1 MEKGF
6 QKLSLHNLRGREKR
20 SVLCVAP
27 IKHLLWAVTEQ
38 MLDGFQVWVRTGEP
52 GRRSVPREEQIDMQ
66 LTV

>member
-1 MEKGF
+1 MEKGI

-20 SVLCVAP
+20 GVLCAAS

-38 MLDGFQVWVRTGEP
+38 MLDRFQVLVRTGEP
-52 GRRSVPREEQIDMQ
+52 GRRLVPREEQIDMQ